1 MPCHA
6 AMIDKHLT
14 VSEDE
19 EVGKV
24 LKALKKNKTPA
35 AAIINADG
43 ELSGLFSHHI
53 LLTNLLPVN
62 VSVAG
67 LSVGM
72 EAAPGVAKRLRKVK
86 ALPVKDLMS
95 TKFGVVHPETPT
107 WEGLKLILESAN
119 PVIVIDQTS
128 KKPLG
133 MITEESIYEEFERMQ
148 D

>member
-6 AMIDKHLT
+6 AIADHFLAVPEEET
-14 VSEDE
+14 VE
-19 EVGKV
+19 KT
-24 LKALKKNKTPA
+24 LKALKKNKAPA
-35 AAIINADG
+35 AAVINADG
-43 ELSGLFSHHI
+43 ELAGLFSHHI
-53 LLTNLLPVN
+53 LLTNLLPVS

-67 LSVGM
+67 MSVGM

-86 ALPVKDLMS
+86 ALPVRDLMS
-95 TKFGVVHPETPT
+95 KKFGLVHPETPT

-119 PVIVIDQTS
+119 PVIVIDQES